1 MPSGSEHSYCEVRE
15 SEFSILELNEVQLAH
30 LRQLSKD
37 LAGSKAFWGSPDDSP
52 DSRIIDIRPFE
63 SGRYEVKV
71 HNAIGTIV
79 TPGLTI
85 LVKPKIPMDHFVFI
99 ASRAFSVSARK
110 SNDKTGLASGLAFH
124 SLVCSWFLSE
134 IETILTGGL
143 ARDYVTKRESL
154 SVAKGSIDI
163 KATALNWLR
172 GKVEVDSSIDDYSED
187 MAANRILKKALKV
200 ISKSVGLET
209 SVATKSNVL
218 LRHFSAVGDVM
229 QISKPDT
236 RNLHKAYVDALELA
250 YEVIGGQ
257 GRTISSGA
265 SLSKTF
271 LFKTPDLIESGI
283 TSILN
288 SAKLGQK
295 VEKRGKVL
303 LPSKVSVNP
312 DLVIGPIPFTG
323 DVKYKIQHGDW
334 NRNDLGQA
342 VLFATA
348 FSSPRS
354 LVVSFA
360 ESIDDQPEFVPVGP
374 IGVTALSWRFGDG
387 WSPEESSLDFIKRY
401 ESWLSKELIA

>member
-1 MPSGSEHSYCEVRE
+1 MPSGLDSRYCEIRE
-15 SEFSILELNEVQLAH
+15 SEFSVLDLDDVQLAH

-52 DSRIIDIRPFE
+52 DGRIIDIRPFE
-63 SGRYEVKV
+63 LGRYEVKV

-79 TPGLTI
+79 TPGMTI

-124 SLVCSWFLSE
+124 SLVCTWFLSE

-154 SVAKGSIDI
+154 AVARGSIDV
-163 KATALNWLR
+163 KLTALNWLR
-172 GKVEVDSSIDDYSED
+172 GKVEVESTIDDYSED
-187 MAANRILKKALKV
+187 MVANRILKKALKV

-209 SVATKSNVL
+209 SVTSRSNVL
-218 LRHFSAVGDVM
+218 LRHFSAVGDAE
-229 QISKPDT
+229 QSARADT
-236 RNLHKAYVDALELA
+236 RNLHRTYVDALELA

-257 GRTISSGA
+257 GRTIGMGA

-288 SAKLGQK
+288 SSKSGVK
-295 VEKRGKVL
+295 VVKSRKVL
-303 LPSKVSVNP
+303 LPSSFSVNP
-312 DLVIGPIPFTG
+312 DLVIGNVPFTG
-323 DVKYKIQHGDW
+323 DVKYKIQHGLW

-354 LVVSFA
+354 LVVSFVEDLA
-360 ESIDDQPEFVPVGP
+360 HQPEFVPVGP
-374 IGVTALSWRFGDG
+374 IGVTAISWLYGGGRA
-387 WSPEESSLDFIKRY
+387 PEDSSLDFISRY
-401 ESWLSKELIA
+401 EDWLAKELIS